1 MRGLVHQ
8 GLVIACKYHPQEML
22 IVGSSSD
29 HAHLRS
35 PIWLPFPSRPARVS
49 HTTLRNED
57 QEGKCGQVRG
67 SHLNSAAHLLTLLT
81 VLFPAPRSNPQ
92 GLCRYLAATWAV
104 LLIIGPFFTG
114 HLRPD
119 DSMRGRASMLANMRY
134 HTSVII
140 VLFQSLGALAGASHS
155 ASKLGGFAHRIV
167 AMQDISRTIAQ
178 GALMQL
184 HGIQGQNNLL
194 TASVSRLATAQVL
207 CCLKCRMDSLL
218 LAANLHREA

>member
-1 MRGLVHQ
+1 MKSKPHRRST
-8 GLVIACKYHPQEML
+8 APFQEL
-22 IVGSSSD
+22 Q
-29 HAHLRS
+29 ATATATALS
-35 PIWLPFPSRPARVS
+35 PEATS
-49 HTTLRNED
+49 
-57 QEGKCGQVRG
+57 
-67 SHLNSAAHLLTLLT
+67 
-81 VLFPAPRSNPQ
+81 
-92 GLCRYLAATWAV
+92 LCRYLAATWAV

-178 GALMQL
+178 GTYMLSCSCMGYLIRQTCSQVWCPGPLSLKVHA
-184 HGIQGQNNLL
+184 
-194 TASVSRLATAQVL
+194 ASN
-207 CCLKCRMDSLL
+207 
-218 LAANLHREA
+218 AARG